1 MNWHDTRMHATIRN
15 NCGNRL
21 DLARIKALRVPC
33 CPPRAFFRRGMFPEA
48 DSSSGSRGGRENAPE
63 EADSSSGSR
72 GRSILVRAGLTLTQ
86 NGVPNE
92 SANGDSSNAG
102 ALAHAHLL
110 SPSAFAGTA
119 VPPAR
124 SEEETCSVAE
134 DSFSSAAM
142 STSPASSSFR
152 SIASA
157 SFFPRASAEP
167 ADSLTRLLIAAR
179 RSPSSSQ
186 GSTFIRRDS
195 SSRQSSFNSDSM
207 RTVSLTASRE
217 LSTSSNRVLDPTG
230 MSAEQ
235 APETSITV
243 PIAMTPDG
251 SVGIGLNSDN
261 SEDE

>member
-1 MNWHDTRMHATIRN
+1 M
-15 NCGNRL
+15 
-21 DLARIKALRVPC
+21 
-33 CPPRAFFRRGMFPEA
+33 PP
-48 DSSSGSRGGRENAPE
+48 RENAPE
-63 EADSSSGSR
+63 EADSSSGSQ
-72 GRSILVRAGLTLTQ
+72 GGSILVRAGLMLTR
-86 NGVPNE
+86 NRVPNE
-92 SANGDSSNAG
+92 SASVDTSDVG
-102 ALAHAHLL
+102 ALARAHLS
-110 SPSAFAGTA
+110 SPSGFAGTPGSPNSEAHEA

-124 SEEETCSVAE
+124 SEEQTCSVAE

-157 SFFPRASAEP
+157 SFFPTASAEP

>member
-1 MNWHDTRMHATIRN
+1 MPPYTY

-72 GRSILVRAGLTLTQ
+72 GRSILVRAGLTLTR

-124 SEEETCSVAE
+124 SEEQTSVAE

-142 STSPASSSFR
+142 STVSAPSSFR

-157 SFFPRASAEP
+157 SFFPRESEEP
-167 ADSLTRLLIAAR
+167 ADSLTRFLIAAR
-179 RSPSSSQ
+179 RSPSSSEE
-186 GSTFIRRDS
+186 SSFIRRGR
-195 SSRQSSFNSDSM
+195 SSRQSSFNSDSL
-207 RTVSLTASRE
+207 RTVSLTLSSEQSRC
-217 LSTSSNRVLDPTG
+217 SDRVLDPTG
-230 MSAEQ
+230 MGAEE
-235 APETSITV
+235 ALETSNTV
-243 PIAMTPDG
+243 PR
-251 SVGIGLNSDN
+251 S
-261 SEDE
+261 